1 MDEICGL
8 KSHLSDVD
16 LRPEIVW
23 TFFHA
28 HTMSFLFSCISV
40 LNVIPDLVKNKHN
53 FISSMTKKRNET
65 PKKDFNHCTK
75 PRTTYVQWSLF
86 SLKSQTFGLGQTNWQ
101 INSVAFGVFLAE
113 LSAPIFWYSKFR
125 IHAFFYFY

>member
-28 HTMSFLFSCISV
+28 HTMSFLFSCICV

-86 SLKSQTFGLGQTNWQ
+86 SLKSQTFGLGQTNWADKFWD
-101 INSVAFGVFLAE
+101 IWG
-113 LSAPIFWYSKFR
+113 IFN
-125 IHAFFYFY
+125 